1 MSSQAGATDRI
12 GVFGGTFDPPHYGH
26 LILAEEVRHAL
37 RLARVL
43 FLPAGQPP
51 HKPDAAIS
59 PVADRV
65 AMTRLAIAGNPAF
78 GLDLHDVERAGPSYT
93 ADTMEALA
101 RRWPAAALWFIMGED
116 SLADLPT
123 WHEPARIVRAARLA
137 VMTRPGVT
145 VDLAALD
152 RLILGLRGRV
162 DLVPTLAI
170 GIAARDLRQRV
181 AEGRPVR
188 YQTPPAVEDYIRER
202 GLYSAAGASG

>member
-1 MSSQAGATDRI
+1 MSGQADVAERI

-51 HKPDAAIS
+51 HKPDGAVSPAAE
-59 PVADRV
+59 RV

-78 GLDLHDVERAGPSYT
+78 AMELHDVERAGPSYT

-145 VDLAALD
+145 VDLDALD
-152 RLILGLRGRV
+152 RRIPGLRARV
-162 DLVPTLAI
+162 DLVPTLEI
-170 GIAARDLRQRV
+170 GIAARDLRRRV
-181 AEGRPVR
+181 AEDRPIR
-188 YQTPPAVEDYIRER
+188 YQTPPAVEAYIRER
-202 GLYSAAGASG
+202 RLYAGTG